1 MKKVLLG
8 LTLSVTALSF
18 TLAIPTDLV
27 AQDEAT
33 EIGAT
38 VPDFTLPD
46 TYGQEHSITDFRGK
60 YVVLEWL
67 NYDCPSVVKHYSAG
81 NMQMLQEKYTG
92 KDVVWLAI
100 VSSAPGN
107 QGYFEP
113 DAMNERSAAEGSNA
127 TAVLLDP
134 SGEVGRAYHAQ
145 VTPHMMVVGPDGA
158 LIYNGA
164 IDDKPGTRAST
175 LEGAH
180 NYVAAALDESMAG
193 GEVSVALT
201 RPYG

>member
-1 MKKVLLG
+1 MKKVLFG
-8 LTLSVTALSF
+8 LTLSVTALAM
-18 TLAIPTDLV
+18 TLSVPGPV
-27 AQDEAT
+27 MAQEDGT
-33 EIGAT
+33 EIGGT

-46 TYGQEHSITDFRGK
+46 TYGKDHSIADYRGK

-67 NYDCPSVVKHYSAG
+67 NYDCPSVRKHYNAG
-81 NMQMLQEKYTG
+81 NMQMLQEKYIEKG
-92 KDVVWLAI
+92 VVWLAI
-100 VSSAPGN
+100 VSSAPGK

-113 DAMNERSAAEGSNA
+113 EAMNERSAAEGSKA

-134 SGEVGRAYHAQ
+134 AGEVSRSYHAQ
-145 VTPHMMVVGPDGA
+145 VTPHMMVVNPEGA